1 MELKSLLHPVV
12 VESSYAQFQD
22 GHLRD
27 AVLNSVIGVFDYLR
41 ERSELALDGS
51 DLANE
56 AFSTHHP
63 RLILSELETES
74 GENDQVGF
82 MQIFR
87 GAYQGIRNP
96 KAHSLT
102 TDLTKT
108 AAAQYLVF
116 ASLLAR
122 RIEEAQISYVRTQGW
137 YVEQNSNKYSSQI
150 FRFYPDGTVITA
162 AVGDT
167 TPPQLQELINKTKAE
182 REDFP
187 RGNYNLDGDVLEC
200 RLESERA
207 NMTYVG
213 QVQGERLILEKNE
226 NGNKRLY
233 KFQPATTAT

>member
-27 AVLNSVIGVFDYLR
+27 AVLNSIIGVFDYLR

-63 RLILSELETES
+63 RLILSELDTES

-82 MQIFR
+82 MKIYR

-122 RIEEAQISYVRTQGW
+122 RIEEARISYVRTQGW
-137 YVEQNSNKYSSQI
+137 YVEQNSKHSKQI
-150 FRFYPDGTVITA
+150 FRFYPDGAVITA
-162 AVGDT
+162 AVGDPK
-167 TPPQLQELINKTKAE
+167 PPQLEELINKAKAE

-187 RGNYNLDGDVLEC
+187 RGHYNLDGDVFEC
-200 RLESERA
+200 QLESKRA

-213 QVQGERLILEKNE
+213 QVRGERLILEKNE
-226 NGNKRLY
+226 DGDKCLY
-233 KFQPATTAT
+233 KFERTTTAT